1 MTFLRFPFA
10 QNPFLLSVIVQRPN
24 KSGVYST
31 VDVVTTVTGVA
42 GITGVTGALANVRP
56 ATNEDNKF
64 VIFFV
69 FFKLSIDLQTLRPR
83 SLI

>member
-1 MTFLRFPFA
+1 
-10 QNPFLLSVIVQRPN
+10 
-24 KSGVYST
+24 

-69 FFKLSIDLQTLRPR
+69 FLNYQLIYKL
-83 SLI
+83 